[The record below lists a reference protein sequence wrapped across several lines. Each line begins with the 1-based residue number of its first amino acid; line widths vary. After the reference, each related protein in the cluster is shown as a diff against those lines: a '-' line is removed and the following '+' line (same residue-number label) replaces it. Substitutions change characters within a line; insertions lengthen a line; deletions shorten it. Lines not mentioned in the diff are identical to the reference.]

1 MSKILIYFLGTG
13 RNQEAGAARTVLD
26 RSASSTAL
34 QTVDAP
40 ERLVE
45 VLEAAVPVDAEDEPE
60 HQEPHGTSQQ
70 AGKAVAAANACPP
83 RRFNTWTAQKSC
95 NGIAEWTGRTVLL
108 TNPGGWTGVAP

>member
-60 HQEPHGTSQQ
+60 HQEPH
-70 AGKAVAAANACPP
+70 
-83 RRFNTWTAQKSC
+83 
-95 NGIAEWTGRTVLL
+95 
-108 TNPGGWTGVAP
+108 